1 MFMIDIQC
9 LSKTYLIKKS
19 VSLFSSETIEI
30 TGISDVNLQVNQG
43 EVIGIVGNNG
53 AGKSTL
59 LKCIAGLI
67 HPTCGTITVMG
78 YNPHEKS
85 KNFLSEISFISGR
98 RDSLLWDLPVID
110 SFKLHCHVYHI
121 HKPLINTRIEQALE
135 AFDLK
140 TLIQRQTK
148 TLSLGER
155 MRIELA
161 KATLHDPEIF
171 ILDEP
176 TLGLD
181 LKSQTRLR
189 NYIKN
194 LSSQRNRT
202 ILISSHN
209 MDDIKSLSSRIV
221 EIDGGQLKELRRG
234 LEEYTQKYV
243 NMKEA

>member
-1 MFMIDIQC
+1 MF
-9 LSKTYLIKKS
+9 LSESVEVTGVRD
-19 VSLFSSETIEI
+19 VSLH
-30 TGISDVNLQVNQG
+30 VNKG

-67 HPTCGTITVMG
+67 YPSSGSITVMG
-78 YNPHEKS
+78 YTPHK
-85 KNFLSEISFISGR
+85 KYKDFLSAISFISGR

-110 SFKLHCHVYHI
+110 SFRLHCNIYRI
-121 HKPLINTRIEQALE
+121 PKFLINTRIEQAVEEFELRE
-135 AFDLK
+135 
-140 TLIQRQTK
+140 LIQRQTK

-161 KATLHDPEIF
+161 KATLHDPELL

-181 LKSQTRLR
+181 LKSQARLR
-189 NYIKN
+189 SYIKA
-194 LSSQRNRT
+194 LSTQRNRT

-209 MDDIKSLSSRIV
+209 MEDIKSLSSRIV
-221 EIDGGQLKELRRG
+221 EIEGGQLKELHHG

-243 NMKEA
+243 TLKEA